1 MQPTC
6 QNSFKYLEEFYN
18 FLFTGEINMRITNH
32 PSLFTQAGWLLK
44 DPLKVQ
50 MDNLIELL
58 NIFEINNVAFL
69 FNDII
74 QMTKNNSNKKLQDVF
89 MKNLPNLTEQY
100 RKTI

>member
-1 MQPTC
+1 
-6 QNSFKYLEEFYN
+6 
-18 FLFTGEINMRITNH
+18 
-32 PSLFTQAGWLLK
+32 
-44 DPLKVQ
+44 